1 MIDTHV
7 HLNVSPL
14 FEDVDSVIESAFE
27 VGVTDFLVVG
37 FDPKTIRR
45 AITLADQYPFI
56 KLALGF
62 HPTVVHTLKEADYA
76 MLDDVLTHPSVR
88 ALGEIGLDLHWET
101 ETLDTQMTHLHR
113 QLKIA
118 QARDL
123 PVVIHMRDATEKTYD
138 VLAQYA
144 PLKGVMHCYSG
155 SLEMA
160 PRFLDLGLHIGL
172 DGPVTFKNAKTPKE
186 VAKAVPLD
194 RLLLETDAPYLAP
207 HPHRGKTNTPAYLPL
222 IAEEIARLKDLPLE
236 DVLTATTH
244 NAKALFDV

>member
-14 FEDVDSVIESAFE
+14 FEDVDSIIQSAWD

-37 FDPKTIRR
+37 FDPPTIER
-45 AITLADQYPFI
+45 ALELADRFASI

-62 HPTVVHTLKEADYA
+62 HPTVVHDMTDDDYV
-76 MLDDVLTHPSVR
+76 MLDDVLRHPSVR
-88 ALGEIGLDLHWET
+88 ALGEIGLDLHWEPQ
-101 ETLDTQMTHLHR
+101 TLDIQMTHLHH
-113 QLKIA
+113 QLKMA

-123 PVVIHMRDATEKTYD
+123 PVVIHMRDATEKTYEI
-138 VLAQYA
+138 LAQYA

-155 SLEMA
+155 SLEMTVK
-160 PRFLDLGLHIGL
+160 FLDLGLHIGL
-172 DGPVTFKNAKTPKE
+172 DGPVTFKNAKTPKA
-186 VAKAVPLD
+186 VAQAVPLD

-207 HPHRGKTNTPAYLPL
+207 HPHRGKPNTPAYLPL
-222 IAEEIARLKDLPLE
+222 IADEIARLKDLPLA

-244 NAKALFDV
+244 NAKALFDL